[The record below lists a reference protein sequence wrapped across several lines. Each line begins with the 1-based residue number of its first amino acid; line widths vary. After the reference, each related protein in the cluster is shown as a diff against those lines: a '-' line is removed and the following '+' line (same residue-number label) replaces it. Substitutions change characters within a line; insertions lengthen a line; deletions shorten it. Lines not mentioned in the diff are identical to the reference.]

1 MNLQIFSQW
10 RPLALT
16 LGLLASMSLP
26 AAASPLVTGLERGM
40 LVPMASE
47 GRTEATPV
55 HSTNRREWKKRKYRR
70 DRRYDRRYERR
81 YDRRHNRRY
90 HRRIYPRLFLP
101 PVYPNYR
108 YVEPRRYSHS
118 SRHVRWCYNRYRSYR
133 AWDNTFQ
140 PYHGPRRQCRSP
152 YWP

>member
-47 GRTEATPV
+47 GRTEATP
-55 HSTNRREWKKRKYRR
+55 
-70 DRRYDRRYERR
+70 D
-81 YDRRHNRRY
+81 
-90 HRRIYPRLFLP
+90 
-101 PVYPNYR
+101 
-108 YVEPRRYSHS
+108 
-118 SRHVRWCYNRYRSYR
+118 
-133 AWDNTFQ
+133 
-140 PYHGPRRQCRSP
+140 
-152 YWP
+152 